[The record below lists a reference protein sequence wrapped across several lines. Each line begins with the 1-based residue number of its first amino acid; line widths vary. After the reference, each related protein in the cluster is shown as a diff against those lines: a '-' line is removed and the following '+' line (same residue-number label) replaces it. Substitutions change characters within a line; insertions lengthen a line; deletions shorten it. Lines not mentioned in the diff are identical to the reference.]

1 MTKYFAKLDIKKSNK
16 AEVLEVHCLVDNVAP
31 TEKDGIQFLNN
42 IHNHNFWKETFK
54 DGSQRKN
61 YAGKGM
67 VYDENRDAFLH
78 IKPYDSWILNETTC
92 QWEAPL
98 VKPDDDNEYKWN
110 EITKSWNLNDQYNK
124 SKYSSGCRR

>member
-54 DGSQRKN
+54 DRSQRKN

-98 VKPDDDNEYKWN
+98 VKPDDGNRYKWN
-110 EITKSWNLNDQYNK
+110 EITKSWNLNE
-124 SKYSSGCRR
+124 

>member
-16 AEVLEVHCLVDNVAP
+16 AEVLEVRCLVDSVAP
-31 TEKDGIQFLNN
+31 TEKDGIQFLSN
-42 IHNHNFWKETFK
+42 IHNHNSWKETFK
-54 DGSQRKN
+54 DRSQRKN

-92 QWEAPL
+92 LWEAPSAR
-98 VKPDDDNEYKWN
+98 PDDGKDYKWN
-110 EITKSWNLNDQYNK
+110 ELTTSWDEIT
-124 SKYSSGCRR
+124 